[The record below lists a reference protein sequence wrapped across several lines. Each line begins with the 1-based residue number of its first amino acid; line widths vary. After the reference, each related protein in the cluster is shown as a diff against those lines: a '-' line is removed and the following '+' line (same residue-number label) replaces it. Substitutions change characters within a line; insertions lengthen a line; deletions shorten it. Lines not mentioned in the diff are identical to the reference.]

1 MSKLYK
7 YKNPA
12 DEREATDRLELIE
25 NRQVRGLFRSVVY
38 CTEFRIQPTFSLLM
52 ADVEK
57 A

>member
-7 YKNPA
+7 FKNPV
-12 DEREATDRLELIE
+12 DEREAVDRLELIE

-38 CTEFRIQPTFSLLM
+38 CTEFRIQPTFCLLM
-52 ADVEK
+52 CDVEE